1 MDATGS
7 LTRQIFRCNKLAVIA
22 KLTNNYVQD
31 IGFDAE
37 GYLTAHLAKSFGRAE
52 EDAFINGSGE
62 GMPTGILHG
71 TDGAE
76 IGLTTTEIR
85 FDDMARLYLSVKPEY
100 RKNGVWIM
108 NDETALTLRT
118 LKDAGGSYLWNHNSD
133 TIFGKPVHTSEFMP
147 SSAPGS
153 LPVAFGD
160 FSHYWIVNRLPL
172 SVRTL
177 TERFTLQHQTGYL
190 AYEFLDGRL
199 TRPEAIKT
207 LQIKTE

>member
-1 MDATGS
+1 MKH
-7 LTRQIFRCNKLAVIA
+7 LFLY
-22 KLTNNYVQD
+22 TNVSHFWVFL
-31 IGFDAE
+31 I
-37 GYLTAHLAKSFGRAE
+37 GRAE

-62 GMPTGILHG
+62 GMPTGILHS

-76 IGLTTTEIR
+76 VGFTTTGII
-85 FDDMARLYLSVKPEY
+85 FDDMAKLYLSVKPEH

-118 LKDAGGSYLWNHNSD
+118 LKDNGGGYLWNHNSD

-147 SSAPGS
+147 SAAPGS

-172 SVRTL
+172 SSTRRATL
-177 TERFTLQHQTGYL
+177 PMSSWTAGSPTRRPSRFY
-190 AYEFLDGRL
+190 R
-199 TRPEAIKT
+199 
-207 LQIKTE
+207 